1 VTLPRQEPPPPAA
14 APQTAPPADIAP
26 APAFPEPAPAQP
38 ATPAGPADLD
48 TLIREAAARHGL
60 EADLLAA
67 VIAVESGY
75 RIDAVSPKGA
85 GGLMQLMPGTARE
98 LAVTDVF
105 DPAQN
110 IDAGARHLKRLIEQ
124 HGGTWWKALAAY
136 NAGEGTVARY
146 RGLPPYR
153 ETMSYVKKVLDR
165 YARPRP
171 IPNGPAAH

>member
-1 VTLPRQEPPPPAA
+1 
-14 APQTAPPADIAP
+14 
-26 APAFPEPAPAQP
+26 
-38 ATPAGPADLD
+38 
-48 TLIREAAARHGL
+48 
-60 EADLLAA
+60 
-67 VIAVESGY
+67 
-75 RIDAVSPKGA
+75 
-85 GGLMQLMPGTARE
+85 MQLMPGTARE

-110 IDAGARHLKRLIEQ
+110 IDAGARHLKRLIDQ

-153 ETMSYVKKVLDR
+153 ETMSYVRKVLDR

-171 IPNGPAAH
+171 IPSGPAAH